1 MKACVLMLLRG
12 LVANLQLYVFIIAHQ
27 KRFNGS
33 FTLQFLEEIARAMY
47 ADFSSHAD
55 RSAVSKEQVSSV
67 VNTMNVLKLKYT
79 AIVLK

>member
-1 MKACVLMLLRG
+1 MCSLL
-12 LVANLQLYVFIIAHQ
+12 LTQ

-47 ADFSSHAD
+47 ADFSGHAD

-67 VNTMNVLKLKYT
+67 VNPMNASKLKYT